1 MNLVGILQF
10 AKKNWKE
17 LLIAFCL
24 LTMMGKMRYDYKQL
38 ESAYETTQDSLQK
51 QIEGLQAIHAKELD
65 KREKALR
72 EYEEHITEIE
82 KHYAMNKEQ
91 LDELKKKK
99 RKEFVKE
106 FSSDPE
112 SLIKEIKSSFGF
124 EYVK

>member
-1 MNLVGILQF
+1 
-10 AKKNWKE
+10 
-17 LLIAFCL
+17 
-24 LTMMGKMRYDYKQL
+24 MMGKMRYDYKQL

-72 EYEEHITEIE
+72 EYEDQITEIE
-82 KHYAMNKEQ
+82 KHYAMNKER

-99 RKEFVKE
+99 RKEFVRE

-112 SLIKEIKSSFGF
+112 SLINEIKSSFGF